1 MGGTR
6 GMGVVLWKE
15 RVCGERLCCRESVL
29 LNESEYQRNLYPKA
43 NENFIENQEKFAA
56 KIT

>member
-1 MGGTR
+1 
-6 GMGVVLWKE
+6 MGVVLWKE